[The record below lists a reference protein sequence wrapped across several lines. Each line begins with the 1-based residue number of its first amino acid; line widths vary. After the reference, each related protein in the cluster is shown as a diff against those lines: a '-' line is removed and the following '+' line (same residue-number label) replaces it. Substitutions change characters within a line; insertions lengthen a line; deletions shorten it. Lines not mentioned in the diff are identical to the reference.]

1 MNGELARRSAGK
13 YSSNVRVL
21 RCNSRICYVPN
32 IDALVK
38 AYRFPSCDQLINE
51 AGNLERHLTTCK
63 ERNKHIFPKN
73 VYQLRETLFE
83 KLDYF
88 SSAFTDNQVQFIL
101 STIFDF
107 ESICVEDENFN
118 YLETTTMIGKLI
130 PVSVKIS
137 SNLIQEAISSVILI
151 LVTWYHI

>member
-13 YSSNVRVL
+13 HSSNVRVL
-21 RCNSRICYVPN
+21 RCNSRICYVSN

-38 AYRFPSCDQLINE
+38 VYRFPLCDQLINE

-63 ERNKHIFPKN
+63 ERNKHFFPKN

-83 KLDYF
+83 KLDSF
-88 SSAFTDNQVQFIL
+88 SSAFTDNQVQFIM

-107 ESICVEDENFN
+107 ESICVEDENLN
-118 YLETTTMIGKLI
+118 YLETTTMIGKHI

-151 LVTWYHI
+151 LVTWYHL